1 MYSCEIW
8 KFLGTIF
15 YRTPTVNRNNLYCN
29 SSVMTFIG
37 NYGLRDQVLTDNFF
51 FFLTDVELVFNVFYM
66 YSRCVYLMKGRG
78 EGVLDHIFVSLTAPL
93 LKGTAQSKVCDIYFK

>member
-1 MYSCEIW
+1 
-8 KFLGTIF
+8 
-15 YRTPTVNRNNLYCN
+15 
-29 SSVMTFIG
+29 MTFIG
-37 NYGLRDQVLTDNFF
+37 NYGLRDHVLTDNFF

-93 LKGTAQSKVCDIYFK
+93 LKGTAQSKVCDTYFK